1 MYNMTWSRI
10 DTLEY
15 YKGQMETYKTNPS
28 KKAYLTRQ
36 RKQVEEVIIDYREAW
51 DSRPDGAFYGRLQ
64 GDRVFERDIREQQ
77 MEIDIINNL
86 RESLIPLPF

>member
-1 MYNMTWSRI
+1 
-10 DTLEY
+10 
-15 YKGQMETYKTNPS
+15 METYKTNPS

-36 RKQVEEVIIDYREAW
+36 RKQVEEVIIDYKEAW
-51 DSRPDGAFYGRLQ
+51 RRKPDGAFYGRLH
-64 GDRVFERDIREQQ
+64 GDRIFERDIREQQ